1 MKIVIMKIR
10 SLIKNNKFFTI
21 FSVAFLIWL
30 IFLVILSIIGQK
42 TVIFYDAL
50 GQLDVSS
57 DFSSK
62 LPLMRYIIE
71 PFAAI
76 AFIFEK
82 EFRWMFIF
90 LIFYPI
96 VRGIYLFFK
105 KKGKFSSEKFRYIT
119 YPIADIISFSFQ
131 VLVLTVLIIGI
142 YILTGYIIQGFFFV
156 NRYFM
161 VPIQL
166 GFHIGIIL
174 IFIKISY
181 TILKLIHPKL
191 KLNLSKKGMIRR
203 ARGGGKRQLIIR
215 ETVLYIGIGALLI
228 SSNIVLISTPFTP
241 HTIVPIIPLEDDEFL
256 FDFHVHTTMSD
267 GWLTPEERVI
277 WYINHGLDGAV
288 FSDHGNMRGAL
299 IARDYVEKNGLDFI
313 VFIGQEWTDHE
324 NDIHINYF
332 GLEEEIVSLESY
344 TPGGP
349 KAMNASDLISY
360 VKTNGG
366 YITVNHYNYDPNP
379 NGGNGVPYSLTQLM
393 NWGIDGF
400 EIVNGDSY
408 GGKYVQIRQFCLS
421 NNLICI
427 GGSDTHINEDLNAFI
442 KLELTDPTNL
452 SIANIFET
460 LKNNTHEVIAIDLYP
475 KVVDFPDDLNDFGF
489 YVLQDFINYFLNID
503 VFQALSWIIWSVV
516 IYMILY
522 FSYRKVKRIDIKALK
537 RKIN

>member
-1 MKIVIMKIR
+1 MKIR
-10 SLIKNNKFFTI
+10 SLIKNNKFFTLV
-21 FSVAFLIWL
+21 SLAFLVWL
-30 IFLVILSIIGQK
+30 IFLVISSIIGQR

-50 GQLDVSS
+50 GQIDVSS

-62 LPLMRYIIE
+62 LPLMRYIVE

-82 EFRWMFIF
+82 EFRWMFLF

-96 VRGIYLFFK
+96 LRGIYLYLK
-105 KKGKFSSEKFRYIT
+105 KKGKFNSEKYRYIT
-119 YPIADIISFSFQ
+119 YPLADIISFSFQ
-131 VLVLTVLIIGI
+131 VLTLAVLIIGI
-142 YILTGYIIQGFFFV
+142 YILIGFIVQGYFFV

-166 GFHIGIIL
+166 GFHIGVIL
-174 IFIKISY
+174 IFIKAGY
-181 TILKLIHPKL
+181 TVLKLLHPKL
-191 KLNLSKKGMIRR
+191 TLNLSKKAMFRR
-203 ARGGGKRQLIIR
+203 AKGRRKQQITR
-215 ETVLYIGIGALLI
+215 EAILYIGIGALLI

-241 HTIVPIIPLEDDEFL
+241 HTIVPMLPLEDDEFL

-277 WYINHGLDGAV
+277 WYINHGIDGAV
-288 FSDHGNMRGAL
+288 FTDHENIRGAL

-313 VFIGQEWTDHE
+313 VLIGQEWTDHE

-332 GLEEEIVSLESY
+332 GLEEEIVPLESY

-360 VKTNGG
+360 VKVNGG
-366 YITVNHYNYDPNP
+366 YITVNHYNYDSNP
-379 NGGNGVPYSLTQLM
+379 NGGNGVPYSLTQLR

-408 GGKYVQIRQFCLS
+408 GGKYVQLRQFCLS

-427 GGSDTHINEDLNAFI
+427 GGSDIHINEDLNVFT
-442 KLELTDPTNL
+442 KLELSDPTNL
-452 SIANIFET
+452 TIANIFET

-475 KVVDFPDDLNDFGF
+475 NVVDFPGDLNDFGF
-489 YVLQDFINYFLNID
+489 YVLEDFINYLFNID
-503 VFQALSWIIWSVV
+503 LCQALSWIIWSVF
-516 IYMILY
+516 IYLI
-522 FSYRKVKRIDIKALK
+522 FFISYRKIKRVDIKFLK
-537 RKIN
+537 RKIH